1 MRIVIIGGGLAAAT
15 AAAELRG
22 RGFDGDVVVFAAE
35 PHLPYE
41 RPPLSK
47 GILQGKEEFAAAMV
61 HDAAWYDTHH
71 VDLRVGVSA
80 TAIDPLRRTV
90 TASGDATMT
99 YDRLLLAPGAEPR
112 RFALAEQVGVPTYLR
127 TIEDSERLRSQ
138 LRSGQQVVIVGGG
151 WIGLEVAAAARIAG
165 ANVTVFEA
173 GELPLI
179 RVLGPEIAQVFADL
193 HRYHGVDL
201 RLNSQVSEADLTHAD
216 VVVVGIGA
224 IPRTALAEAAGLAV
238 DNGILV
244 DETLRTSD
252 PHIYAIGD
260 VANHFHPVLGRRI
273 RVEHWDTAIQQGKVV
288 AGNLLGGSEQYVRQ
302 PYFFT
307 DQYDLGMEYFGNV
320 GPDGYDRVDVEGTI
334 DVAANTA
341 FRAFW
346 VKAGVVVAAMH
357 ANDWDATKII
367 RASVGTNRG
376 APRTPSGV
384 RE

>member
-35 PHLPYE
+35 QHLPYE

-80 TAIDPLRRTV
+80 TAIDPAKRTV
-90 TASGDATMT
+90 TASGEATMT

-201 RLNSQVSEADLTHAD
+201 RLSSQVSEADLTDAD

-273 RVEHWDTAIQQGKVV
+273 RVEHWDTAIHQGKIV

-320 GPDGYDRVDVEGTI
+320 GPDGYDRVDVEGTV
-334 DVAANTA
+334 DVAASTA

-346 VKAGVVVAAMH
+346 VKAGVVVAAVH
-357 ANDWDATKII
+357 ANDWDAAKTV
-367 RASVGTNRG
+367 RASVGTNR
-376 APRTPSGV
+376 
-384 RE
+384 

>member
-35 PHLPYE
+35 QHLPYE

-47 GILQGKEEFAAAMV
+47 GILQGKEEFAAAIV

-80 TAIDPLRRTV
+80 TAIDPSNRTV
-90 TASGDATMT
+90 TDSGDATTT

-112 RFALAEQVGVPTYLR
+112 RFAPAEQVGVPTYLR
-127 TIEDSERLRSQ
+127 TIEDSERLRGQ
-138 LRSGQQVVIVGGG
+138 LRPGQQVVIVGGG

-193 HRYHGVDL
+193 HRHHGVDL

-224 IPRTALAEAAGLAV
+224 IPRTALADAAGLAV

-260 VANHFHPVLGRRI
+260 VANHLHPVLGRRI
-273 RVEHWDTAIQQGKVV
+273 RVEHWDTAIQQGKIV
-288 AGNLLGGSEQYVRQ
+288 AGNLLGGSEQYTRQ

-320 GPDGYDRVDVEGTI
+320 GPDGYDRVDVEGTV

-357 ANDWDATKII
+357 ANDWDAAKTV
-367 RASVGTNRG
+367 RASVGTNR
-376 APRTPSGV
+376 
-384 RE
+384 

>member
-15 AAAELRG
+15 AASELRG
-22 RGFDGDVVVFAAE
+22 RGFDGEVVVFAAE
-35 PHLPYE
+35 QHLPYE

-80 TAIDPLRRTV
+80 TAIDPAKRTV
-90 TASGDATMT
+90 TASGEATMT

-127 TIEDSERLRSQ
+127 TIEDSERLRGQ
-138 LRSGQQVVIVGGG
+138 LRPGQQVVIVGGG

-165 ANVTVFEA
+165 ADVTVFEA

-224 IPRTALAEAAGLAV
+224 IPRTELAEAAGLAV

-252 PHIYAIGD
+252 PHVYAIGD

-307 DQYDLGMEYFGNV
+307 DQYDLGMEYFGSV
-320 GPDGYDRVDVEGTI
+320 GPDGYDRVDVEGSV

-357 ANDWDATKII
+357 ANDWDAAKTV
-367 RASVGTNRG
+367 RASVGTNR
-376 APRTPSGV
+376 
-384 RE
+384 

>member
-15 AAAELRG
+15 AASALRG
-22 RGFDGDVVVFAAE
+22 RGFAGEIVVFAAE
-35 PHLPYE
+35 RHLPYE

-47 GILQGKEEFAAAMV
+47 GFLQGKEEFAAAMV
-61 HDAAWYDTHH
+61 HDAAWYDTHR
-71 VDLRVGVSA
+71 VDLRVGVTA
-80 TAIDPLRRTV
+80 TAIDPSGRTV
-90 TASGDATMT
+90 TSSDGVMTT

-112 RFALAEQVGVPTYLR
+112 RFALAEQVGTPTYLR
-127 TIEDSERLRSQ
+127 TIEDSERLRGQ
-138 LRSGQQVVIVGGG
+138 LRPGQRVVIVGGG

-165 ANVTVFEA
+165 ADVTVFEA
-173 GELPLI
+173 GELPLV
-179 RVLGPEIAQVFADL
+179 RVLGPEIAEVFADL

-201 RLNSQVSEADLTHAD
+201 RVSSQVTEADLTRAD

-224 IPRTALAEAAGLAV
+224 IPRTDLADAAGLAV

-244 DETLRTSD
+244 DEALRTSD

-260 VANHFHPVLGRRI
+260 AANHLHPVLGRRI

-288 AGNLLGGSEQYVRQ
+288 AGNLLGGSEQYARQ

-320 GPDGYDRVDVEGTI
+320 GPEGYDRVDVEGTV
-334 DVAANTA
+334 DAAANTA

-346 VKAGVVVAAMH
+346 VKAGTVIAAMH
-357 ANDWDATKII
+357 ANDWDAAKTI
-367 RASVGTNRG
+367 RASVGTKR
-376 APRTPSGV
+376 
-384 RE
+384 

>member
-1 MRIVIIGGGLAAAT
+1 MRIVIIGGGLAAST
-15 AAAELRG
+15 AVSELRG
-22 RGFDGDVVVFAAE
+22 RGFDGEVVVFAAE
-35 PHLPYE
+35 QHLPYE

-71 VDLRVGVSA
+71 VDLRVGVTA
-80 TAIDPLRRTV
+80 TAIDPAKRTV
-90 TASGDATMT
+90 TASGEATMT

-127 TIEDSERLRSQ
+127 TIEDSERLRGQ
-138 LRSGQQVVIVGGG
+138 LRPGQQVVIVGGG

-193 HRYHGVDL
+193 HRHHGVDL
-201 RLNSQVSEADLTHAD
+201 RLNSQVSEADLTDAD

-224 IPRTALAEAAGLAV
+224 IPRTELAEAAGLAV

-252 PHIYAIGD
+252 PHVYAIGD

-273 RVEHWDTAIQQGKVV
+273 RVEHWDTAIHQGKVV

-307 DQYDLGMEYFGNV
+307 DQYDLGMEYFGSV
-320 GPDGYDRVDVEGTI
+320 GPDGYDRVDVEGSV

-357 ANDWDATKII
+357 ANDWDAAKTV
-367 RASVGTNRG
+367 RASVGTNR
-376 APRTPSGV
+376 
-384 RE
+384 